1 MAPLRCRVKIWIQ
14 PRHLMFT
21 TLINI
26 PASERTQLADLLNQ
40 QLADLCDLGS
50 QTKQAHWN
58 VRGRHFYQHHKLF
71 EELSTVVE
79 THIDELAERITT
91 LGGYARGGVRDA
103 ARASRLEDFPADQ
116 RDDQGYVD
124 VMSARFA
131 ACANEVRMAVIAAE
145 ELDDAT
151 TADLLTGISRA
162 LDKSVWM
169 LEAHMRPMRGDVET
183 ATDDRAEASENDSSD
198 STAERT
204 RSASTKPAKS
214 VRKR

>member
-1 MAPLRCRVKIWIQ
+1 MAELTDATYCRGSTT
-14 PRHLMFT
+14 HLMFP

-26 PASERTQLADLLNQ
+26 PASERSQLADLLNQ

-71 EELSTVVE
+71 EELSAVVDR
-79 THIDELAERITT
+79 HIDELAERITT

-103 ARASRLEDFPADQ
+103 ARASRLDDFPTDQ

-131 ACANEVRMAVIAAE
+131 SCANEVRLAVIAAE

-151 TADLLTGISRA
+151 TADLLTAISRG
-162 LDKSVWM
+162 LDKSLWM
-169 LEAHMRPMRGDVET
+169 LEVHMRPLRGDVEIQDNERDS
-183 ATDDRAEASENDSSD
+183 ATEANAAQPSGP
-198 STAERT
+198 AK
-204 RSASTKPAKS
+204 AKPAKPA
-214 VRKR
+214 RKR

>member
-1 MAPLRCRVKIWIQ
+1 
-14 PRHLMFT
+14 
-21 TLINI
+21 
-26 PASERTQLADLLNQ
+26 
-40 QLADLCDLGS
+40 
-50 QTKQAHWN
+50 

-71 EELSTVVE
+71 EELSTVVDS
-79 THIDELAERITT
+79 HIDELAERITT

-131 ACANEVRMAVIAAE
+131 ACANEVRLAAIAAE

-183 ATDDRAEASENDSSD
+183 ATDARAEASERMTHPIRPLNGRVRRVPNRLNPCGKNSRKGRIPRRLPLPQDACSP
-198 STAERT
+198 T
-204 RSASTKPAKS
+204 RL
-214 VRKR
+214 KRPRCLVAG